1 MSLGIKIKEL
11 IYLVSIR
18 IPTILYGKYIAKNLI
33 KVHWG
38 RGLNNFGDCL
48 QPDTL
53 RHYGLTPVYVPS
65 MGKSD
70 IIMAGTILQ
79 WLDKDYEGI
88 IIGTGGDQDICCF
101 KKARII
107 GVRGELTR
115 NQILPPSIYNKN
127 SCLLGDCGLLARLV
141 YPEKINKSHKLGI
154 IPHFMDLK
162 NEVIKE
168 LLVNYKNEIILIS
181 PLDSP
186 RKVVRRI
193 KECEYIISSSLHG
206 LIIADAFNIPNR
218 RWVDRKTMPNVDFY
232 DRKFIDYYS
241 SLDIEESP
249 IELKGKEDLKGLIE
263 LTSSKPHDRINSL
276 ILDLDSAMKKI
287 ATEFTKKSK

>member
-1 MSLGIKIKEL
+1 MSLRITIKEL
-11 IYLVSIR
+11 IYLVSVR
-18 IPTILYGKYIAKNLI
+18 IPTILYGKYIAHNLI

-88 IIGTGGDQDICCF
+88 IIGTGGDPDICGL

-115 NQILPPSIYNKN
+115 NQILPPPICNVN
-127 SCLLGDCGLLARLV
+127 NCLLGDCGLLARLV
-141 YPEKINKSHKLGI
+141 YPEAINKKHKLGI
-154 IPHFMDLK
+154 VPHFTDLH
-162 NEVIKE
+162 NEEIQE
-168 LLVNYKNEIILIS
+168 LLGNFKNEITLIS

-218 RWVDRKTMPNVDFY
+218 RWVDRKTMPDVDFY

-241 SLDIEESP
+241 SLGIEESP
-249 IELKGKEDLKGLIE
+249 IELKGNEDLKKLIE
-263 LTSSKPHDRINSL
+263 LTSSKPEDRIASL
-276 ILDLDSAMKKI
+276 IAGLDSSMKAI
-287 ATEFTKKSK
+287 AAEFRK